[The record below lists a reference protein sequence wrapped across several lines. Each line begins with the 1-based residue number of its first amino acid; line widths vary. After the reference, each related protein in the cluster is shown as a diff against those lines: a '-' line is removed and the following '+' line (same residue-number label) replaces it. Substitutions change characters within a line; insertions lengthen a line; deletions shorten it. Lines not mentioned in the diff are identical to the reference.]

1 MNSACNSLLDQ
12 KKVWFKRQ
20 FFKRFPHEECL
31 LFSITCEFALF
42 RIPLLLQASGNCS
55 PRALFWY
62 QLIHAFTPHPSINQ
76 PFIASITFL
85 HIYWDKKGFKVSSN
99 IVSHKSWH
107 SRASYIGIIHYCTV
121 KAIRYNCIFYEEP
134 IEASS
139 V

>member
-1 MNSACNSLLDQ
+1 MNLPYLEFLSYCKLLET
-12 KKVWFKRQ
+12 V
-20 FFKRFPHEECL
+20 
-31 LFSITCEFALF
+31 
-42 RIPLLLQASGNCS
+42 PLGHCSGIS
-55 PRALFWY
+55 SY
-62 QLIHAFTPHPSINQ
+62 THSPSINQ

-134 IEASS
+134 IEASI